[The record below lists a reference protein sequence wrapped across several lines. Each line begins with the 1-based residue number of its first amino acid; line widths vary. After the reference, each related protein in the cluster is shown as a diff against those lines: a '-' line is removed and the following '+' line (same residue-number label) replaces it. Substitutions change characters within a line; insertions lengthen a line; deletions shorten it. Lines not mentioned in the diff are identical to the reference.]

1 MLKKVDLEFLERN
14 SVTPRAYRNRAG
26 RSEKTTDEKSLR
38 ARLKRRR
45 IRTYRQLG
53 HPSGLPYNVCDLHT
67 VTQNDVFKN
76 AYINVLRCY
85 ACVALKNAKLRPR
98 RSSESRSLHRL
109 SPARSVARISRKIK
123 CAAHALRAVFTS
135 H

>member
-1 MLKKVDLEFLERN
+1 VSTSHQRRVTTVTKNKNRVVLKKVDLEFLERN

-67 VTQNDVFKN
+67 VTQNV
-76 AYINVLRCY
+76 IGR
-85 ACVALKNAKLRPR
+85 
-98 RSSESRSLHRL
+98 
-109 SPARSVARISRKIK
+109 AR
-123 CAAHALRAVFTS
+123 F
-135 H
+135 